1 MHLDLLQIYNLLI
14 NSSWSTWQIIVSYS
28 KIEQS
33 HDLIE
38 LFCTCKILEVLKLK
52 WGFVFKI
59 PASRVC
65 FPSLKYLHVDTYW
78 PSYSCFT
85 ERLFTICPM
94 LEDMSTNIHLGDH
107 TKPFNL
113 NISSPALKRLTLLE
127 KEFHANYQWQDLGL
141 IIMIW
146 ELFFQKLLML
156 ERGSKACHVE
166 FL

>member
-1 MHLDLLQIYNLLI
+1 MLKFIDNAFGPTANLLFTNKFI
-14 NSSWSTWQIIVSYS
+14 VIYLTNHSIIS

-52 WGFVFKI
+52 WGSVFKI
-59 PASRVC
+59 PTSRVC
-65 FPSLKYLHVDTYW
+65 FPSLKYLHVDIYW

-113 NISSPALKRLTLLE
+113 NIPSPALKRLTLLE
-127 KEFHANYQWQDLGL
+127 KEFHANYEYQVMTGAPN
-141 IIMIW
+141 
-146 ELFFQKLLML
+146 L
-156 ERGSKACHVE
+156 ERLTTNGRTLV
-166 FL
+166 